1 MTKIQWLV
9 RISAVGLACVVTVS
23 LIQVEARP
31 LAAQDHDRQ
40 PIYEGPVGDIF
51 WSSDS
56 QYVSFLD
63 AFGANPPVYL
73 DESSVR
79 SWRQY
84 DPVTGN
90 LTASK
95 TWPQQPLLTDDEQ
108 DFFQPTDLPDGSTTY
123 IFESPN
129 KHHLVYCSP
138 IQASPSLLT
147 LGNRAG
153 MELLGLDDVINNP
166 FIGPRSFR
174 VIWSADSSAF
184 VTFDERQPAVL
195 RYVTNF
201 DRWLRSTQVTRLHKR
216 DFTAWDVFDLS
227 DDGDV
232 VLVLGDSGAIHQKL
246 MVVNPL
252 NLSETVVLQTP
263 DASEITAAIF
273 APDNANQVLFVSEQG
288 LGLYDMESQ
297 QVNILDSSIKAEYGV
312 PIAFSPDGRWLAYQ
326 SLEGLFVIPM
336 WDYLQE

>member
-1 MTKIQWLV
+1 MTKIHWLV
-9 RISAVGLACVVTVS
+9 KMIVVGLACVVMVS
-23 LIQVEARP
+23 LIQVGARP
-31 LAAQDHDRQ
+31 LAAQDHEHQ
-40 PIYEGPVGDIF
+40 PIYEGAVGDLS

-63 AFGANPPVYL
+63 AFGTNPPVYF

-79 SWRQY
+79 SWQQY

-95 TWPQQPLLTDDEQ
+95 MWPQQPLLTDDEQ
-108 DFFQPTDLPDGSTTY
+108 DFFQPTDLPDGSATY
-123 IFESPN
+123 VFESPD
-129 KHHLVYCSP
+129 KRYLVYCSP

-166 FIGPRSFR
+166 FIGPRAFR

-201 DRWLRSTQVTRLHKR
+201 DTWLRSTQVTRLHKR
-216 DFTAWDVFDLS
+216 DFRAWDVFDLS
-227 DDGDV
+227 DDGNL
-232 VLVLGDSGAIHQKL
+232 VLVLGDSGDIRQQL

-252 NLSETVVLQTP
+252 NLAEIVVLQTP
-263 DASEITAAIF
+263 DASEISAAIF

-288 LGLYDMESQ
+288 LSLYDMESQ
-297 QVNILDSSIKAEYGV
+297 QVSILDASITAEYGT

-326 SLEGLFVIPM
+326 SLDGLFVIPLS
-336 WDYLQE
+336 DNR